1 MDYETE
7 TNMRR
12 LVVQKLGRY
21 RQSLE
26 EYLGCE
32 DYEQEGILDLTQLI
46 EAIRGIEEDLD
57 DHVLDYMLYYVYV
70 RSDSVDKLEYK
81 LLLGMLDEE
90 SRKRERTASAKQ
102 RPESKHGAKMGQ
114 PAASADS
121 S

>member
-1 MDYETE
+1 M
-7 TNMRR
+7 
-12 LVVQKLGRY
+12 GRY

-70 RSDSVDKLEYK
+70 RSDSVDKLEYR

-90 SRKRERTASAKQ
+90 TRRKERAASAKQ
-102 RPESKHGAKMGQ
+102 RPESKHGDKVNLGR
-114 PAASADS
+114 
-121 S
+121 